1 MHNSISKS
9 LINNVFPTVD
19 EDDFPQQV
27 EDSDVSMSSTAKG
40 GRKTA
45 VRGKSTTTAKKV
57 TTQKKAG
64 APVRGGRKAAPLVRA
79 TSPF

>member
-1 MHNSISKS
+1 
-9 LINNVFPTVD
+9 VD

-45 VRGKSTTTAKKV
+45 AKGKSTTAAKKA
-57 TTQKKAG
+57 TTQKKPA
-64 APVRGGRKAAPLVRA
+64 AAARGGKKATPLVCVKPDSWFFTA
-79 TSPF
+79 CANFPQWHF